1 MTLLRLALTV
11 GIVVAT
17 GCATDSTFRAPGL
30 AAADDGTAPRL
41 ILDERDVGAIDAH
54 DGLKVPV
61 PPGVG
66 PVQWKIVDGGE
77 VLGQGT
83 LERDQVAWGV
93 VAGAGVAAACC
104 IPTMALT
111 GFCVANPAILA
122 SPLACALGNLG
133 VCSVALQA
141 PGWTTV
147 PLTTLGAALGATPL
161 AFGLMG
167 AHLSP
172 EVTLTTPP
180 PSSAPPSEPATES
193 AAPVGTSGRSSTSGL
208 SSISRVAQREEAMW
222 F

>member
-17 GCATDSTFRAPGL
+17 GCATDTTFRAPDV

-41 ILDERDVGAIDAH
+41 ILDERDVGTIKAR

-111 GFCVANPAILA
+111 GFCLANPVLLA

-141 PGWTTV
+141 PGWSTV

-172 EVTLTTPP
+172 EVTLSTTSPP
-180 PSSAPPSEPATES
+180 PTPSSGSATDSTAPAS
-193 AAPVGTSGRSSTSGL
+193 TSSRSSP
-208 SSISRVAQREEAMW
+208 SSMPRVAQSMEGMW

>member
-1 MTLLRLALTV
+1 MTLLRVALSV
-11 GIVVAT
+11 GIVVAS

-93 VAGAGVAAACC
+93 VLGAGAAAACC
-104 IPTMALT
+104 IPTMAAT
-111 GFCVANPAILA
+111 GFCLANPALVA
-122 SPLACALGNLG
+122 SPFACAVGNPGACLA
-133 VCSVALQA
+133 ALQA
-141 PGWTTV
+141 PGWTSV

-161 AFGLMG
+161 AFGLLG

-172 EVTLTTPP
+172 EVTLSPTAAEHSSSVFPAGQPTP
-180 PSSAPPSEPATES
+180 SPAT
-193 AAPVGTSGRSSTSGL
+193 AP
-208 SSISRVAQREEAMW
+208 RVAEREEGMW